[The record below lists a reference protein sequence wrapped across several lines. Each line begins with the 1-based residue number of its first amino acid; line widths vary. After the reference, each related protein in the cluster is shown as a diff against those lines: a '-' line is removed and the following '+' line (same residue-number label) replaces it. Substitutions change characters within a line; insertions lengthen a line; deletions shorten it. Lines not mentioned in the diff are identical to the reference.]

1 MADRRLANDVHCT
14 TNSMFD
20 EQFRSSEPL
29 FVFEMIGN
37 HGLARLQGIAS
48 RRTQIGADGG
58 FANYTF
64 APADARANEQTF
76 FRRNVLHYFAEFGA
90 QSLGRHPRG
99 VIEHIG
105 EARALQ
111 SKDSEFGKQLLL
123 ANAQTKCTSSQIL
136 GFVTWFL
143 LNYRFVCVGCRAHT
157 AQ

>member
-1 MADRRLANDVHCT
+1 MLAKLTLRSAVNFEHTEWQTVALQDDVHCA

-37 HGLARLQGIAS
+37 HGLARLEGIAS

-76 FRRNVLHYFAEFGA
+76 FCRNILHDFAEFGA
-90 QSLGRHPRG
+90 FGRHPRG

-111 SKDSEFGKQLLL
+111 S
-123 ANAQTKCTSSQIL
+123 
-136 GFVTWFL
+136 
-143 LNYRFVCVGCRAHT
+143 
-157 AQ
+157 